1 MSKLAETERSS
12 RQIWA
17 RPGGRHD
24 FVMRWLRRILPVGIG
39 ALLAVL
45 VFAPLA
51 KATGDISF
59 VLAKDS
65 VDMAKERMRVIAA
78 TYRGQDSEGRPFIL
92 TAGSAIQ
99 ATSRDPVV
107 NISDIAARIE
117 MAEGPASVVAKTALY
132 DMEKEV
138 ISVTGPVSFQT
149 ADGYRLDMNNVS
161 IALKT
166 RQVTGNGNFAGQL
179 PKANVSGGTL
189 QADLDKRQVAIG
201 GGVSGS
207 TPAGSFKGGAL
218 QADVKTRQIAIAG
231 GVSGSTPIGTFA
243 GAQMTADLI
252 ARRVSVTG
260 GVSGRTR
267 FGTYSGNTLLI
278 DQKARTLSLRGRA
291 RLIVYPGGLR

>member
-1 MSKLAETERSS
+1 MSELAETERTS

-24 FVMRWLRRILPVGIG
+24 FAMRWMRRILPLGIG

-51 KATGDISF
+51 KAKGDISF

-78 TYRGQDSEGRPFIL
+78 TYRGQDSAGRPFVL

-99 ATSRDPVV
+99 ASSREPVV
-107 NISDIAARIE
+107 KISDIAARIE
-117 MAEGPASVVAKTALY
+117 MAEGPASVVAGQAQY

-138 ISVTGPVSFQT
+138 VSVSGPVTFQT
-149 ADGYRLDMNNVS
+149 ADGYRLDMRNVA
-161 IALKT
+161 INLKT
-166 RQVTGNGNFAGQL
+166 RQVTGNGGFAGEL
-179 PKANVSGGTL
+179 PKGNVSGGAL
-189 QADLDKRQVAIG
+189 QADLDTRRVAIGGGVSGTTPIGNVSGGGLQADLITRQVAIG
-201 GGVSGS
+201 GGVSGN
-207 TPAGSFKGGAL
+207 
-218 QADVKTRQIAIAG
+218 
-231 GVSGSTPIGTFA
+231 TPIGSFA

-252 ARRVSVTG
+252 ARRISVTG

>member
-1 MSKLAETERSS
+1 M
-12 RQIWA
+12 
-17 RPGGRHD
+17 
-24 FVMRWLRRILPVGIG
+24 GIG

-45 VFAPLA
+45 EFDTLA
-51 KATGDISF
+51 NATGDISF

-78 TYRGQDSEGRPFIL
+78 TYRGQDSEGRPFVL

-99 ATSRDPVV
+99 ASSREPVV
-107 NISDIAARIE
+107 DIKDIAARIE
-117 MAEGPASVVAKTALY
+117 MAEGPASVVAKQALY

-138 ISVTGPVSFQT
+138 ISVSGPVTFQT

-161 IALKT
+161 IGLKT
-166 RQVTGNGNFAGQL
+166 RQVTGNGGFAGQL
-179 PKANVSGGTL
+179 PQGSVSGGGV
-189 QADLDKRQVAIG
+189 QANLATRQVAIG
-201 GGVSGS
+201 GGVSGN
-207 TPAGSFKGGAL
+207 
-218 QADVKTRQIAIAG
+218 
-231 GVSGSTPIGTFA
+231 TPIGSFA

-252 ARRVSVTG
+252 ARRISVTG
-260 GVSGRTR
+260 GVSGKTR

>member
-1 MSKLAETERSS
+1 MSKLAETERTS

-17 RPGGRHD
+17 RPGGQHD

-78 TYRGQDSEGRPFIL
+78 TYRGQDSKGRAFVL

-99 ATSRDPVV
+99 ASSREPVV
-107 NISDIAARIE
+107 NITNIAARID
-117 MAEGPASVVAKTALY
+117 MAEGPASVVAQKAVY

-138 ISVTGPVSFQT
+138 IAVAGPVTFQT

-161 IALKT
+161 IGLNT
-166 RQVTGNGNFAGQL
+166 RQVTGSGSMAGQL
-179 PKANVSGGTL
+179 PQGSVSGGAV

-201 GGVSGS
+201 GGVSGN
-207 TPAGSFKGGAL
+207 
-218 QADVKTRQIAIAG
+218 
-231 GVSGSTPIGTFA
+231 TPIGSFA
-243 GAQMTADLI
+243 GAQLSADLS

-260 GVSGRTR
+260 GVSGKTR

-291 RLIVYPGGLR
+291 RLIVYPGGLK